1 MHHHRR
7 RSGHGHGS
15 TSTTDVRKSTASS
28 DSSSKSKRPSTTR
41 RHTPSSSTKS
51 SRSHHDREHEEDEDS
66 CYSEREFFPQF
77 CAVCETQFSSPKR
90 NLYCSD
96 KCRQLDANVVPSRP
110 RKYSVTEQSSYYS
123 TLHTEPPD
131 IIRRASPSRPLSS
144 TRRPS
149 PPRHLSDWPSYSRGA
164 AISPSGP
171 SRQLGPYRS
180 SAYNSTPDT
189 SYQYTSGDTTYDTS
203 TYDTGST
210 GLDRPAPP
218 RQSGSGSKSKSV
230 DLLTRGSRR

>member
-41 RHTPSSSTKS
+41 RHTPSSATKS
-51 SRSHHDREHEEDEDS
+51 GRSHHERENEEDEDS

-96 KCRQLDANVVPSRP
+96 KCRQLDANAVPSRP
-110 RKYSVTEQSSYYS
+110 RKFSVTEQSSYYS

-131 IIRRASPSRPLSS
+131 IVRRASPSRPLSS

-149 PPRHLSDWPSYSRGA
+149 PPRHPSDWPSYSRGA

-171 SRQLGPYRS
+171 SRQSGTYRS
-180 SAYNSTPDT
+180 SAYDTHDT

-230 DLLTRGSRR
+230 DLLTRVLRR

>member
-15 TSTTDVRKSTASS
+15 TSATDVRKSTASS
-28 DSSSKSKRPSTTR
+28 DSSSKSKRTSTTR
-41 RHTPSSSTKS
+41 RHTPSSATKS
-51 SRSHHDREHEEDEDS
+51 SRSHHERENEEDED
-66 CYSEREFFPQF
+66 CYSERESFPQF
-77 CAVCETQFSSPKR
+77 CAVCETQFPSPSR

-96 KCRQLDANVVPSRP
+96 KCRQLDANAVSSRP
-110 RKYSVTEQSSYYS
+110 RKFSVTEQSSYYS

-149 PPRHLSDWPSYSRGA
+149 PPRHPSDWPSYSRGA

-171 SRQLGPYRS
+171 SRQLGAYRS
-180 SAYNSTPDT
+180 SAYDTHDT
-189 SYQYTSGDTTYDTS
+189 SYQYTLGDTTYDTS
-203 TYDTGST
+203 AYDTGST

-230 DLLTRGSRR
+230 DLLTRVLRR

>member
-1 MHHHRR
+1 MHGEFLNFECLARLTL
-7 RSGHGHGS
+7 HGL
-15 TSTTDVRKSTASS
+15 
-28 DSSSKSKRPSTTR
+28 
-41 RHTPSSSTKS
+41 
-51 SRSHHDREHEEDEDS
+51 SRYIYQCLFLTNMLLFR
-66 CYSEREFFPQF
+66 
-77 CAVCETQFSSPKR
+77 
-90 NLYCSD
+90 
-96 KCRQLDANVVPSRP
+96 CRQLDANVVPSRP

-171 SRQLGPYRS
+171 SRQLGPFRS

-230 DLLTRGSRR
+230 DLLTRVSRR